1 MGTMI
6 NESKPR
12 MGIFSHP
19 FRLPRQRRGTGDD
32 YNIYCGSG
40 AFTVNQGTFYPADAA
55 DALCSVAL
63 SNRGFIS
70 IYTVNT
76 LPRRRWKQG
85 ISCFAPA
92 RFRHEMFILRIQRLW
107 FPGEDEP

>member
-1 MGTMI
+1 MRKMGTMI

-55 DALCSVAL
+55 DALCGVAL
-63 SNRGFIS
+63 HFYGHFFLPCFKVRNNRERSGHK
-70 IYTVNT
+70 V
-76 LPRRRWKQG
+76 P
-85 ISCFAPA
+85 CFSFVAQA
-92 RFRHEMFILRIQRLW
+92 IRV
-107 FPGEDEP
+107 